1 MILFF
6 LGIATSILGIVGL
19 FIEQYTLVYISA
31 GFYVVE
37 TICGLIT
44 GELKNLGTTIFT
56 ICVSAIVAAFTSF
69 GLLNSICVGLT
80 IESAVMSILGTVFFF
95 VSFK

>member
-6 LGIATSILGIVGL
+6 IGILTTILGIVGI
-19 FIEQYTLVYISA
+19 FTEHYIFVYISA
-31 GFYVVE
+31 GFYVFE
-37 TICGLIT
+37 TIIELIA

-56 ICVSAIVAAFTSF
+56 IIISAIIALFASY

-80 IESAVMSILGTVFFF
+80 IESAVLSILESLQCF
-95 VSFK
+95 